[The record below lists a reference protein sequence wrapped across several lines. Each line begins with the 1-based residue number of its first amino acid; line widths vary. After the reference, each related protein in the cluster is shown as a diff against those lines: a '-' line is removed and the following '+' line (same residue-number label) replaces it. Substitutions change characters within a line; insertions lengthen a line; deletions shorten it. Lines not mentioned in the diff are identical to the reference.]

1 MHPNDVVIFNAP
13 RGYDRGR
20 IEFRINYVY
29 TKRCIGAPG
38 DSISIREGYFHNNR
52 HTAPIGNLDQQRRLN
67 RTPDSLI
74 PRKVLR
80 TIPFDD
86 RNFGWTIRNMGPLYV
101 PQAGVRVRLDSLN
114 WKLYRQVIEYETGAK
129 LKYADGILRL
139 DGNPLAEYTFRQ
151 NYYFFCGDN
160 VSDSKDSRYL
170 GFVPEEF
177 IIGVVRRI
185 SYSEEPYTGRKR
197 PDRWWKRVDARPG
210 RLSPPHRPPE
220 RPSPAGLSPVLSGC
234 GLAAPAEWPLPIP
247 GTAHV
252 NNSTPWPP
260 SDRRYRNRPEH
271 LRSRRR
277 SGTRSCPPSPAAS
290 GRHSSTRRRP
300 APSPRRRA

>member
-1 MHPNDVVIFNAP
+1 MQRVIEYLFRSILCVVLLLTGWALLRIFVCDQFVVPSESMSPTLIAGDRILANKLVAGARIYKKIEFGKDIPLRSFRMPGLREVHPNDVVIFNAP

-114 WKLYRQVIEYETGAK
+114 WKL
-129 LKYADGILRL
+129 
-139 DGNPLAEYTFRQ
+139 
-151 NYYFFCGDN
+151 
-160 VSDSKDSRYL
+160 
-170 GFVPEEF
+170 
-177 IIGVVRRI
+177 
-185 SYSEEPYTGRKR
+185 
-197 PDRWWKRVDARPG
+197 
-210 RLSPPHRPPE
+210 
-220 RPSPAGLSPVLSGC
+220 
-234 GLAAPAEWPLPIP
+234 
-247 GTAHV
+247 
-252 NNSTPWPP
+252 
-260 SDRRYRNRPEH
+260 
-271 LRSRRR
+271 
-277 SGTRSCPPSPAAS
+277 
-290 GRHSSTRRRP
+290 
-300 APSPRRRA
+300 

>member
-1 MHPNDVVIFNAP
+1 MQRVIEYLFRSILCVVLLLTGWALLRIFVCDQFVVPSESMSPTLIAGDRILANKLVAGARIYKKIEFGKDIPLRSFRMPGLREVHPNDVVIFNAP

-101 PQAGVRVRLDSLN
+101 PQAGVRVRRDSLN

-197 PDRWWKRVDARPG
+197 PDRWWKRV
-210 RLSPPHRPPE
+210 E
-220 RPSPAGLSPVLSGC
+220 
-234 GLAAPAEWPLPIP
+234 
-247 GTAHV
+247 
-252 NNSTPWPP
+252 
-260 SDRRYRNRPEH
+260 
-271 LRSRRR
+271 
-277 SGTRSCPPSPAAS
+277 
-290 GRHSSTRRRP
+290 
-300 APSPRRRA
+300 

>member
-1 MHPNDVVIFNAP
+1 MQRVIEYLFRSILCVVLLLTGWALLRIFVCDQFVVPSESMSPTLIAGDRILANKLVAGARIYKKIEFGKDIPLRSFRMPGLREVRPNDVVIFNAP

-101 PQAGVRVRLDSLN
+101 PQAGVRVRLGS
-114 WKLYRQVIEYETGAK
+114 
-129 LKYADGILRL
+129 
-139 DGNPLAEYTFRQ
+139 
-151 NYYFFCGDN
+151 
-160 VSDSKDSRYL
+160 
-170 GFVPEEF
+170 
-177 IIGVVRRI
+177 IG
-185 SYSEEPYTGRKR
+185 
-197 PDRWWKRVDARPG
+197 
-210 RLSPPHRPPE
+210 
-220 RPSPAGLSPVLSGC
+220 
-234 GLAAPAEWPLPIP
+234 
-247 GTAHV
+247 
-252 NNSTPWPP
+252 NST
-260 SDRRYRNRPEH
+260 
-271 LRSRRR
+271 
-277 SGTRSCPPSPAAS
+277 GK
-290 GRHSSTRRRP
+290 
-300 APSPRRRA
+300 